1 MKTLL
6 RSLCLVLVAFTAFAQ
21 SDRGTLTG
29 VISDPTGAVV
39 PNAGIEVKNSENGAV
54 YSGGTSNTG
63 NYVISVPRGTYE
75 LSVTVQGFKKYV
87 RQNLEVPVATTV
99 RWDVKLEVGTTS
111 EAVTVT
117 DTTPLLKTESGEVSY
132 NITSERANN
141 LPVLTIGTSGAAF
154 GAIRN
159 PLQVTGLL
167 PGTQFAADSNL
178 RVNGLPSNTGTI
190 RVEGQDASNGL
201 WRQQASQLQQGM
213 DAIQEVA
220 VQTSNFAAEFGQ
232 AAGGY
237 FNFTMKSGTNQY
249 HGSAYDYYVN
259 EFMNAGTPYTDAGT
273 TDATK
278 AGQHVR
284 NRQRRND
291 YGFTF
296 GGPIKIPKVY
306 DGHDKTFFFFN
317 WEQFRET
324 RAISN
329 GLSTVPLQSYRDGLF
344 TAATPN
350 CVGSTAAAACP
361 GGVGSPII
369 LTQSGAAAKDNLG
382 RTILQNG
389 VYDPASAF
397 TAADGTLARNLFPG
411 NQIPKGQLDK
421 VALAVQNLMPLPT
434 NSGLINNYNIPY
446 YTNPKKTSIPSIKID
461 HSLSPA
467 VKISGYMSRTLTEQ
481 PNFNGLDPALTGVA
495 AANNRSSTVR
505 VNYDQTLTPTLLL
518 HVGAGYLY
526 LWAPSLTTPFDQS
539 TIGLTGFYSNRF
551 PSFSGLFNATT
562 GGTTLAA
569 GAGVFANQQQWD
581 QKPTGN
587 ANLTWVKGNHTY
599 KFGMEMIIDGV
610 INNTPARANG
620 IFAISG
626 QQTQNPWENGKA
638 GLSSTSGFGY
648 ASFLLG
654 QVASLQTSPPA
665 DMRLGNH
672 AISFFAQD
680 TWKVTRRL
688 TLDYGVRYDYQTYLK
703 EQYGRMQSADFTTIN
718 TKVGYPGTVKY
729 EGFGGGRCNCDFSNN
744 YPWAI
749 GPRIGVAYQIDSKTV
764 IRGGTGISYGTASN
778 NSFLSLSIADFYTV
792 NAPGFGANA
801 LPGGLQGGNPYAT
814 VNPYGNPTL
823 VWPNFDINKYPTRTV
838 CPGTAN
844 QTCYAPQSPFI
855 SIDYD
860 SRPPRI
866 FQYSISVQRE
876 LTHSMVVEAAYVG
889 NRGVWFTA
897 PALDTTN
904 YNTLTYDS
912 LKAYGID
919 INNPTDR
926 TLLTTPM
933 GSALTQQLTPAIVA
947 RGFRLPYAG
956 FPMTQNLTTALVP
969 RPQWGATIPPFLG
982 PPLGK
987 TWYDALQVTFTKRYS
1002 HGLDISS
1009 NFTYGKEESLG
1020 TNADSAYAGVP
1031 ATTTVNDVMNRDTN
1045 KQLSPLS
1052 RPFKLVISGTYT
1064 TPRTKGSGMAMK
1076 AVSQA
1081 VRDWQIGAVFQYQS
1095 GALIALPSSLNQLFA
1110 QLNRGGGLF
1119 SGANTYWNFAPGQG
1133 PSNVFL
1139 QDPNCHCFDPTQQ
1152 LVLNPAAFQDA
1163 PGGQFANTAAY
1174 YNNYRW
1180 QRQPS
1185 ENMSLG
1191 RNFKMGHE
1199 GKMNFQIRAEFQ
1211 NTFNRHFYSAPS
1223 ATNPNTTVTKTNLGN
1238 TALSAGFG
1246 FVNFVNGAGSSP
1258 RTGLLVARF
1267 TF

>member
-6 RSLCLVLVAFTAFAQ
+6 RSLCLLISAAIIMYGQ
-21 SDRGTLTG
+21 SDRGSLTG
-29 VISDPTGAVV
+29 VITDPTGAVV
-39 PNAGIEVKNSENGAV
+39 PNASIEVKNSETGAV
-54 YSGGTSNTG
+54 FPGGTSNTG
-63 NYVISVPRGTYE
+63 NYVISLPRGVYE
-75 LSVTVQGFKKYV
+75 LTVTLQGFKKYV

-99 RWDVKLEVGTTS
+99 RWDVKLEVGATS
-111 EAVTVT
+111 EAITVSE
-117 DTTPLLKTESGEVSY
+117 TTPLLKTESGEVSY
-132 NITSERANN
+132 NVSSARANS
-141 LPVLTIGTSGAAF
+141 LPVLTIGTSANAF

-159 PLQVTGLL
+159 PLQVTSLL
-167 PGTQFAADSNL
+167 PGTQFSADSNL

-213 DAIQEVA
+213 EAIQEVA
-220 VQTSNFAAEFGQ
+220 VQTSNFAAEYGQ

-259 EFMNAGTPYTDAGT
+259 EFLSAGTPYTDAGT

-291 YGFTF
+291 YGFTL
-296 GGPIKIPKVY
+296 GGPVRIPKVY

-329 GLSTVPLQSYRDGLF
+329 GLSTVPTLAYRSGDF
-344 TAATPN
+344 TLSTPTCATSAAS
-350 CVGSTAAAACP
+350 CVGGQTVITT
-361 GGVGSPII
+361 G
-369 LTQSGAAAKDNLG
+369 TGAAAIPVKDQLG
-382 RTILQNG
+382 RLIPQAG
-389 VYDPASAF
+389 VYDPASTF
-397 TAADGTLARNLFPG
+397 TAPDGTLARNLFPN
-411 NQIPKGQLDK
+411 NQIPKSSFDK
-421 VALAVQNLMPLPT
+421 VAVNVQNLMPLPT
-434 NSGLINNYNIPY
+434 NTALINNYNIPY
-446 YTNPKKTSIPSIKID
+446 YTNPKTTGIPSIKID
-461 HSLSPA
+461 HSLSSTI
-467 VKISGYMSRTLTEQ
+467 KISGYMSRTLTYQ
-481 PNFNGLDPALTGVA
+481 PNYNGLEPALTGVA
-495 AANNRSSTVR
+495 AANNRSTTVR
-505 VNYDQTLTPTLLL
+505 LNYDQTITPTLLL
-518 HVGAGYLY
+518 HLGAGYLY

-539 TIGLTGFYSNRF
+539 TIGLNGFYSDRF
-551 PSFSGLFNATT
+551 PSFGGLFNPTT
-562 GGTTLAA
+562 GGTTLAG

-587 ANLTWVKGNHTY
+587 ANLTWVKNNHTY
-599 KFGMEMIIDGV
+599 KFGAEMIVDGV

-620 IFAISG
+620 IFGISG
-626 QQTQNPWENGKA
+626 QQTENPWENGKT
-638 GLSSTSGFGY
+638 GLSSTSGFAY

-654 QVASLQTSPPA
+654 QVNSLQTSPPA

-672 AISFFAQD
+672 SISWFAQD
-680 TWKVTRRL
+680 TWKVTRKL
-688 TLDYGVRYDYQTYLK
+688 TLDYGIRYDFQTYLK
-703 EQYGRMQSADFTTIN
+703 EQYGRMQSADFTTLN

-729 EGFGGGRCNCDFSNN
+729 EGFGPGRCNCNFSNN
-744 YPWAI
+744 YPWAF
-749 GPRIGVAYQIDSKTV
+749 GPRIGVAYQINSKTV
-764 IRGGTGISYGTASN
+764 IRGGTGLSYGTASN

-801 LPGGLQGGNPYAT
+801 LPAGLQGGNPYASG
-814 VNPYGNPTL
+814 NPYGNPTL

-844 QTCYAPQSPFI
+844 DTCYAPQSPFI

-866 FQYSISVQRE
+866 FQYSLSVQRE
-876 LTHSMVVEAAYVG
+876 LTRSVLLDIAYVG

-897 PALDTTN
+897 PALNTNN
-904 YNTLTYDS
+904 YNTLNFDT
-912 LKAYGID
+912 LKAYGLD

-933 GSALTQQLTPAIVA
+933 GSALTQQLNPAITA

-956 FPMTQNLTTALVP
+956 FPITQNLTTALVP
-969 RPQWGATIPPFLG
+969 RPQWGSTIPPFLG

-987 TWYDALQVTFTKRYS
+987 TWYDSLQLSVTKRYS
-1002 HGLDISS
+1002 HGLDIQGS
-1009 NFTYGKEESLG
+1009 FTYGKEESLG
-1020 TNADSAYAGVP
+1020 ANSDSSYAGVP
-1031 ATTTVNDVMNRDTN
+1031 ATTRVNDVFNRDTN

-1052 RPFKLVISGTYT
+1052 RPVKLIISGTYT
-1064 TPRTKGSGMAMK
+1064 TPPTKGDGIAMK
-1076 AVSQA
+1076 VLSQA
-1081 VRDWQIGAVFQYQS
+1081 VRDWQMGAVLQYQS
-1095 GALIALPSSLNQLFA
+1095 GALLVVPDSNNQLFA

-1119 SGANTYWNFAPGQG
+1119 SGGNTYWNFAPGKG
-1133 PSNVFL
+1133 PGDTFIK
-1139 QDPNCHCFDPTQQ
+1139 DPNCHCFDPTQE
-1152 LVLNPAAFQDA
+1152 LVLDPKAWQDT
-1163 PGGQFANTAAY
+1163 PGGQFASTAAY

-1185 ENMSLG
+1185 ENVSLG
-1191 RNFKMGHE
+1191 RNFRMGHE
-1199 GKMNFQIRAEFQ
+1199 GRMNLQIRAEMQ
-1211 NTFNRHFYSAPS
+1211 NILNRHFYSTPTVANPI
-1223 ATNPNTTVTKTNLGN
+1223 ATTNRTNPNGT
-1238 TALSAGFG
+1238 LSAGFG
-1246 FVNFVNGAGSSP
+1246 YVSWVNGAGSSP
-1258 RTGLLVARF
+1258 RTGLMVARF

>member
-6 RSLCLVLVAFTAFAQ
+6 VFVCLFLVTCAMFAQ

-39 PNAGIEVKNSENGAV
+39 PNASIEVKNAETGAV
-54 YSGGTSNTG
+54 FQGGTSATG
-63 NYVISVPRGTYE
+63 NYTFSLPRGTYE
-75 LSVTVQGFKKYV
+75 LTATVSGFKKYV

-99 RWDVKLEVGTTS
+99 RWDVKMEVGATS
-111 EAVTVT
+111 EAITVS
-117 DTTPLLKTESGEVSY
+117 DVTPLLKTESGDVSY
-132 NITSERANN
+132 NVTSDRANN
-141 LPVLTIGTSGAAF
+141 LPVLTIGTSANGF

-159 PLQVTGLL
+159 PLQVTTLL
-167 PGTQFAADSNL
+167 PGVNFAQDSNL

-201 WRQQASQLQQGM
+201 WRQQASQVQQGM
-213 DAIQEVA
+213 DSIQEVA
-220 VQTSNFAAEFGQ
+220 VQTSNFAAEYGQ

-249 HGSAYDYYVN
+249 HGTAYDYYVN
-259 EFMNAGTPYTDAGT
+259 EFLNAGAPYTDAGT
-273 TDATK
+273 SDSRK

-291 YGFTF
+291 YGFTL
-296 GGPIKIPKVY
+296 GGPVAIPKVY

-329 GLSTVPLQSYRDGLF
+329 GLSTVPTPAYRSGDF
-344 TAATPN
+344 TLSTPT
-350 CVGSTAAAACP
+350 CTSTAASCVN
-361 GGVGSPII
+361 GQTV
-369 LTQSGAAAKDNLG
+369 LTQGTPAVAVRDQLNRLIPQS
-382 RTILQNG
+382 G
-389 VYDPASAF
+389 VYDPASTF
-397 TAADGTLARNLFPG
+397 TAPDGTLARNLFV
-411 NQIPKGQLDK
+411 NSKIPATSFDR
-421 VALAVQNLMPLPT
+421 VAVAVQNLMPLPT
-434 NSGLINNYNIPY
+434 NSALINNYNIPF

-461 HSLSPA
+461 HSLSA
-467 VKISGYMSRTLTEQ
+467 TTKISGYMSRTLTEQ
-481 PNFNGLDPALTGVA
+481 PNFNGLEPALTGVNA
-495 AANNRSSTVR
+495 TNNRSTTVR
-505 VNYDQTLTPTLLL
+505 VNYDQTITPTLLF

-526 LWAPSLTTPFDQS
+526 LWAPALTEPFDQS
-539 TIGLTGFYSNRF
+539 KIGLTGFYSNRF
-551 PSFSGLFNATT
+551 PSFGGLFNGTT
-562 GGTTLAA
+562 GGTTLAS
-569 GAGVFANQQQWD
+569 GAGVFGNQQQWD

-587 ANLTWVKGNHTY
+587 VNLTWVKNNHTF
-599 KFGMEMIIDGV
+599 KFGGEMIIEGV

-620 IFAISG
+620 IFGISAD
-626 QQTQNPWENGKA
+626 QTRNPWENGKS
-638 GLSSTSGFGY
+638 GLSSSSGFGY

-654 QVASLQTSPPA
+654 QVNSLQTSPPA

-672 AISFFAQD
+672 AFSFFAQD
-680 TWKVTRRL
+680 TWKVTRKL

-703 EQYGRMQSADFTTIN
+703 EQYGRMQSADFTTLN

-729 EGFGGGRCNCDFSNN
+729 EGFGGGRCNCNFSNN

-749 GPRIGVAYQIDSKTV
+749 GPRLGVAYQINSKTV
-764 IRGGTGISYGTASN
+764 IRGGAAISYGTASN

-801 LPGGLQGGNPYAT
+801 LPGGLQGGNPYAAG
-814 VNPYGNPTL
+814 NPYGNPTL

-838 CPGTAN
+838 CPGTVN

-855 SIDYD
+855 SIDDD

-866 FQYSISVQRE
+866 FQYSLSLQRE
-876 LTHSMVVEAAYVG
+876 VARNLVIDVAYVG

-897 PALDTTN
+897 PALNTNN
-904 YNTLTYDS
+904 YNTLTFDTV
-912 LKAYGID
+912 KAYGLD
-919 INNPTDR
+919 INNAADR

-933 GSALTQQLTPAIVA
+933 GSALTQQLTPAITA
-947 RGFRLPYAG
+947 RGFKLPYAG
-956 FPMTQNLTTALVP
+956 FPITQNLTTALVP

-987 TWYDALQVTFTKRYS
+987 TWYDSLQVTVTKRYS
-1002 HGLDISS
+1002 HGLDMQGA
-1009 NFTYGKEESLG
+1009 FTYGKELSLG

-1031 ATTTVNDVMNRDTN
+1031 ATTTINDVFNRDTN

-1052 RPFKLVISGTYT
+1052 RPFQLVISGNYT
-1064 TPRTKGSGMAMK
+1064 TPKMGGDGMAMK
-1076 AVSQA
+1076 AMSYA
-1081 VRDWQIGAVFQYQS
+1081 LRDWTAGIVFKYQS
-1095 GALIALPSSLNQLFA
+1095 GQLLGVPGSLNQLFT

-1119 SGANTYWNFAPGQG
+1119 SGASTYWNFAQGKGPGD
-1133 PSNVFL
+1133 VFVSAK
-1139 QDPNCHCFDPTQQ
+1139 DPNCHCWDATQE
-1152 LVLNPAAFQDA
+1152 LVANPAAWADA
-1163 PGGQFANTAAY
+1163 PGGQWASTAGY

-1185 ENMSLG
+1185 ENASFG
-1191 RNFKMGHE
+1191 RNFRMGRE
-1199 GKMNFQIRAEFQ
+1199 GKMNLQIRAEMQ
-1211 NTFNRHFYSAPS
+1211 NIFNRHFYGTPSVTNPS
-1223 ATNPNTTVTKTNLGN
+1223 ATTLRGNPNGT
-1238 TALSAGFG
+1238 LSAGFG
-1246 FVNFVNGAGSSP
+1246 YVNVINGAGSNP
-1258 RTGLLVARF
+1258 RTGLMVARF